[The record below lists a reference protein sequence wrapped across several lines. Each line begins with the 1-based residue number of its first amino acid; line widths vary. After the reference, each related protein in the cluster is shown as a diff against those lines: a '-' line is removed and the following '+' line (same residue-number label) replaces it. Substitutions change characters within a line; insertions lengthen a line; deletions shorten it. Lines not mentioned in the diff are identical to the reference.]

1 MNADPRVME
10 YFPAPLAPEQSA
22 EFIERIREEFST
34 EGFGLYAVE
43 RREDGELL
51 GYTGL
56 HRVTFTGMKDKIEI
70 GWRLRAEFWDQGY
83 ATEAAQACV
92 ALAAK
97 LGIEELVAFTTVTNL
112 RSQRVMQ
119 KLGMELLCEFDH
131 PALPEGH
138 PLRRHVLYLSG
149 TEKSKRRNRSCREAG
164 PVGQPQERAARP
176 AMHRNFISNSI
187 FQFRRIPVSSY
198 FPSSCK

>member
-1 MNADPRVME
+1 MIFPAPTPRLVLRAWREEDLGTFTDMNADPRVME

-22 EFIERIREEFST
+22 EFMERIREEFST

-83 ATEAAQACV
+83 ATEAAQVCV

-138 PLRRHVLYLSG
+138 PLRRHVLYLIG
-149 TEKSKRRNRSCREAG
+149 TEK
-164 PVGQPQERAARP
+164 
-176 AMHRNFISNSI
+176 
-187 FQFRRIPVSSY
+187 
-198 FPSSCK
+198 

>member
-138 PLRRHVLYLSG
+138 PLRRHVLYLIG
-149 TEKSKRRNRSCREAG
+149 TEK
-164 PVGQPQERAARP
+164 
-176 AMHRNFISNSI
+176 
-187 FQFRRIPVSSY
+187 
-198 FPSSCK
+198 

>member
-10 YFPAPLAPEQSA
+10 YFPAPLTPEQSA
-22 EFIERIREEFST
+22 EFI
-34 EGFGLYAVE
+34 E

-70 GWRLRAEFWDQGY
+70 GWRLRAECWNQGY

-138 PLRRHVLYLSG
+138 PLRRHVLYLIG
-149 TEKSKRRNRSCREAG
+149 TEK
-164 PVGQPQERAARP
+164 
-176 AMHRNFISNSI
+176 
-187 FQFRRIPVSSY
+187 
-198 FPSSCK
+198 